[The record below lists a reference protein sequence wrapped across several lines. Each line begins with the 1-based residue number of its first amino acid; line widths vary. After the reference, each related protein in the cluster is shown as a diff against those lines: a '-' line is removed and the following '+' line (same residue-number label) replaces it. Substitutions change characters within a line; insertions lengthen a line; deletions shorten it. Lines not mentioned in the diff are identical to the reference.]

1 MKVSDVFGRLLPA
14 AILVV
19 SPFTEARAMHA
30 GGGIGGHGI
39 GSHSFGSHGF
49 SRFGANRNF
58 AASHHDF
65 GRDGRFF
72 RDRDG
77 RFFRDRDGRFFR
89 DRDDFF
95 FRHRFFVGFDF
106 AAFGFPGWW
115 WWDPYYDWYPYPDA
129 YSGDSSSYSDEPSS
143 YGGDPA
149 SYGTEYW
156 SKLATS
162 VQTKLAQRGY
172 YHGKVDGILGSGSQ
186 RAIKEFQTAQRMR
199 VTDRIDPKL
208 LTSLGISYRV

>member
-19 SPFTEARAMHA
+19 SPFTAARAMHG

-39 GSHSFGSHGF
+39 GSHSFGSHGS

-58 AASHHDF
+58 AAWHHDF

-72 RDRDG
+72 RDRD
-77 RFFRDRDGRFFR
+77 DL
-89 DRDDFF
+89 F

-115 WWDPYYDWYPYPDA
+115 YPYYDWYPYPDA

-172 YHGKVDGILGSGSQ
+172 YRGSIDGILGSGSQ
-186 RAIKEFQTAQRMR
+186 RAIKEFQTAQGMR
-199 VTDRIDPKL
+199 VTGRIDPKL
-208 LTSLGISYRV
+208 LKSLGISYKA

>member
-19 SPFTEARAMHA
+19 SPFTAARAMHG

-58 AASHHDF
+58 AAWHHDF
-65 GRDGRFF
+65 G
-72 RDRDG
+72 
-77 RFFRDRDGRFFR
+77 RDGRFFR

-115 WWDPYYDWYPYPDA
+115 WYPYYDWYPYPDA
-129 YSGDSSSYSDEPSS
+129 YSGDPSSYSDEPAS
-143 YGGDPA
+143 YGGDSA
-149 SYGTEYW
+149 SYGPQYW

-162 VQTKLAQRGY
+162 VQTKLAKQGY
-172 YHGKVDGILGSGSQ
+172 YHGSIDGVLGSGSQ
-186 RAIKEFQTAQRMR
+186 RAIKEFQTAKGMR
-199 VTDRIDPKL
+199 VTGRIDPTL
-208 LTSLGISYRV
+208 LKSLGINYKA